1 MGVGSQSQSAARAL
15 AIIQAST
22 LVTLFHCSWYTAF
35 YFSVTHV
42 QVLHFARFY

>member
-1 MGVGSQSQSAARAL
+1 MGVGSQSAAGAL

-42 QVLHFARFY
+42 QVLHFDRFY